1 MNHSEELRLLRSES
15 ISRNSLNV
23 YLNSISAFVLF
34 LYKYDTAMT
43 PNYECPLTQGKVQF
57 PLTARFHRFV

>member
-15 ISRNSLNV
+15 ISQNSLKV
-23 YLNSISAFVLF
+23 YLNSISAFLLF

-43 PNYECPLTQGKVQF
+43 PNYQCPLTQGKVQC
-57 PLTARFHRFV
+57 PLTTRLHRFV